1 MIRQFKMTNGEEII
15 CKILS
20 EPEGESDEMIVNNCL
35 KLYRIDMS
43 RDVAYHSFR
52 PWMFMKDDLT
62 DAVSINTYHIV
73 AATIPSKEMQ
83 VQYKE
88 ALYELKLAA
97 KNKETYSL
105 EDFMNKFNNL
115 QNEDKRAYDFSDDSD
130 GNKVID
136 FNSAKDKLH

>member
-35 KLYRIDMS
+35 KLYRIDMT

-52 PWMFMKDDLT
+52 PWMFMHDDLT
-62 DAVSINTYHIV
+62 DAIALNTYHIV
-73 AATIPSKEMQ
+73 AATIPSKEMKA
-83 VQYKE
+83 QYIE
-88 ALYELKLAA
+88 ALRELKIAA

-105 EDFMNKFNNL
+105 EDFMNRFNDI
-115 QNEDKRAYDFSDDSD
+115 QNQDNFTNNFPDDSD
-130 GNKVID
+130 GNKIID